1 MKILIVEPESKGH
14 HLILYINKLIKV
26 FLNKNYKIHILTS
39 KKVITSPQYKII
51 KKRFKNF
58 KTHTFEYNLEL
69 KKRTFISKFIFQF
82 LYFFK
87 IFNKITK
94 LQKSNDYK
102 IIYFNHLDPFFYIYS
117 IIGYFFN
124 VKNISGLYLNCKF
137 HHSFY
142 KFKKN
147 LILDYLKLSLFKL
160 CLKNSKLEKI
170 FLVDKLLKKFFDLKK
185 IKNKKIIF
193 VPEAFNEIPRFNK
206 KFSRNKLKIYN
217 NKKCILVY
225 GAISYRK
232 GLIELLDELSKNLKL
247 NKLFIVVAGKIEEDL
262 YSNIINN
269 VKFKSLIEKKRLII
283 FNKFISQKEEIYFF
297 NATDYVWLGYNNLSS
312 NSSSGVL
319 NLSIMAEK
327 IIIASN
333 RGLIGDIVK
342 KNKIGFLYNNNLK
355 NTLEKI
361 SEVKNLS
368 QKIKNIKKVKFRIK
382 KNLFENIIVSNL

>member
-1 MKILIVEPESKGH
+1 M
-14 HLILYINKLIKV
+14 
-26 FLNKNYKIHILTS
+26 
-39 KKVITSPQYKII
+39 
-51 KKRFKNF
+51 
-58 KTHTFEYNLEL
+58 
-69 KKRTFISKFIFQF
+69 
-82 LYFFK
+82 
-87 IFNKITK
+87 
-94 LQKSNDYK
+94 
-102 IIYFNHLDPFFYIYS
+102 
-117 IIGYFFN
+117 
-124 VKNISGLYLNCKF
+124 
-137 HHSFY
+137 
-142 KFKKN
+142 
-147 LILDYLKLSLFKL
+147 
-160 CLKNSKLEKI
+160 
-170 FLVDKLLKKFFDLKK
+170 
-185 IKNKKIIF
+185 
-193 VPEAFNEIPRFNK
+193 
-206 KFSRNKLKIYN
+206 
-217 NKKCILVY
+217 
-225 GAISYRK
+225 
-232 GLIELLDELSKNLKL
+232 

-342 KNKIGFLYNNNLK
+342 KNKIGLLYNNNLK

-382 KNLFENIIVSNL
+382 KNLFENTIVSNL